1 MFSIEDFK
9 VVVQTNDISA
19 MVTSMQLYES
29 IHGNIQGTLH
39 IEDKLSFFDHFFTG
53 PVMTPV
59 EISYTY
65 LTETCRIDMY
75 ADGVTD
81 QIISKMGKSYNVT
94 LSSALNLNAAVTR
107 ICNSYSGTSNDILQ
121 LIWNETHGE
130 QELLKDSIT
139 SSKGKYVVPNISA
152 AECINEIVNTAYD
165 EHKSGMF
172 LYQRLADGG
181 ATRFTSIHTM
191 GTNVFKPAHTPFV
204 IRNEELTLSTATGLH
219 GTIGT
224 SSSFVLKEYNRD
236 FIVKLSGGLWG
247 SKITEIALDEST
259 NKVQPVQEFTDIEKT
274 KFSLSKNLYSY
285 EIGTDG
291 DISSPKSLFTPDSSV
306 SEEMIL
312 NMKYRLFNTLL
323 AVNNV
328 VAIPNLGC
336 GMTILVD
343 QGNNGIS
350 ATRSNGKYLVA
361 HISHSYIMD
370 DGEMS
375 YSQNIGLVRE
385 GDAK

>member
-1 MFSIEDFK
+1 MISISDFK
-9 VVVQTNDISA
+9 VVVKITDMSA

-29 IHGNIQGTLH
+29 IHGNVKGILH
-39 IEDKLSFFDHFFTG
+39 VEDKLGFFDHFFAG
-53 PVMTPV
+53 AALTPV

-65 LTETCRIDMY
+65 LTETCNIDMY
-75 ADGVTD
+75 IDGVTD
-81 QIISKMGKSYNVT
+81 QVINKMGKSYNVT
-94 LSSALNLNAAVTR
+94 LSSALNLNTAVTR

-130 QELLKDSIT
+130 QELKKDSVTI
-139 SSKGKYVVPNISA
+139 SKGKYVVPNISA
-152 AECINEIVNTAYD
+152 DECINNIVNTAYD
-165 EHKSGMF
+165 ENKTGMF

-181 ATRFTSIHTM
+181 KTRFTSIHTM
-191 GTNVFKPAHTPFV
+191 NNNVFKPAGTPFV
-204 IRNEELTLSTATGLH
+204 IRNEELTLENATGLH

-224 SSSFVLKEYNRD
+224 STSFVLKEYNRD
-236 FIVKLSGGLWG
+236 FIAKLAGGLWG

-274 KFSLSKNLYSY
+274 KFSLSKTLYSY
-285 EIGTDG
+285 KIGTDG

-336 GMTILVD
+336 GMTIFVD

-361 HISHSYIMD
+361 NITHNYIMD
-370 DGEMS
+370 DGEMN
-375 YSQNIGLVRE
+375 YSQNLNLVRE
-385 GDAK
+385 GDA